1 MARPHPIPGEVSS
14 AVGLPALAKVH
25 QFSNGQP
32 SAAGATHPGRTYIP
46 GSRRHLRIRLRL
58 GSYPG
63 SPKVS
68 AYMNSAPGN
77 GRSLSEIL
85 TDMKNELQEF
95 AQTRIELFR
104 NELRERTQV
113 MKSALPLGAA
123 GAIFLATA
131 FFLFSFAL
139 VGLLAA
145 VFGDNPYRWFL
156 AALIVGVVWCM
167 AGGTAAFLAKQRVSK
182 RSLMPVKTMQ
192 VLSGDKVW
200 LEKETRRAS

>member
-1 MARPHPIPGEVSS
+1 MDGSYSVADEVSFAIGVSALAECHHFSDREASPTGPPHP
-14 AVGLPALAKVH
+14 
-25 QFSNGQP
+25 
-32 SAAGATHPGRTYIP
+32 AGAPGAST
-46 GSRRHLRIRLRL
+46 RRHLRIGVRS
-58 GSYPG
+58 GGYPG
-63 SPKVS
+63 NLKVTT
-68 AYMNSAPGN
+68 YMNSLPGN

-104 NELRERTQV
+104 KELSERTQLI
-113 MKSALPLGAA
+113 KSALPLGAA

-156 AALIVGVVWCM
+156 AALIVGVVWSI
-167 AGGTAAFLAKQRVSK
+167 AGGTAAFLAKQRLSK
-182 RSLMPVKTMQ
+182 QALMPEKTIQ

-200 LEKETRRAS
+200 VQNETRRAS